1 MVNDIKQRRKNKKQP
16 VLSPDKTMNSA
27 SDSKNSASDKKAPEP
42 EEISDDS
49 ETLFPPSA
57 NLSTSSQ
64 SFGSPFGLNR
74 KKALSSQICNSSS
87 QLSTNSPRKSKL
99 ALQKSHKKSDPDLP
113 QLEVNNIYKP
123 STSGG
128 RLDDNMASFGGSENP
143 TSDDCV
149 KQELID
155 LNHSSPDLFGGF
167 NDDEEDTLL
176 FNEISIK
183 EEEYFASQAKSTAPC
198 SKNNSA
204 QSKANDNNLDIKK
217 ELPNEDVC
225 LAPTQLFDD
234 SALTAS
240 CKGKSNLSDETQ
252 VFCDDANLDETQI
265 FSDEVN
271 LEATQEFPVVEK
283 VESVIEETDTDTSDI
298 EAAFGDSAAI
308 LSLTEKKKKCS
319 AVPCP
324 DALDKDDGTE
334 TDVFHS
340 DDDDDDDDENNCSF
354 SLLDDRESQMSE
366 YISLIIVYCWTFAS
380 VLFFYLFY

>member
-1 MVNDIKQRRKNKKQP
+1 MP
-16 VLSPDKTMNSA
+16 SPDKAINSA

-49 ETLFPPSA
+49 ETLFPLSA

-74 KKALSSQICNSSS
+74 KKALSSQICNGNSSS

-99 ALQKSHKKSDPDLP
+99 ALQKSHKKSDSDLP
-113 QLEVNNIYKP
+113 QVASCNKP
-123 STSGG
+123 STSGKKMDG
-128 RLDDNMASFGGSENP
+128 NISSFGGSENP

-149 KQELID
+149 KQEVID

-183 EEEYFASQAKSTAPC
+183 EEEYFASQAKSTAPS
-198 SKNNSA
+198 SKNKSV
-204 QSKANDNNLDIKK
+204 QSKANDNNLDGSQVSDIKK

-252 VFCDDANLDETQI
+252 VFCDDANLEETQI
-265 FSDEVN
+265 FSDDVN
-271 LEATQEFPVVEK
+271 LDATQEFPVIEK
-283 VESVIEETDTDTSDI
+283 LESVIEETDTDTSDI

-308 LSLTEKKKKCS
+308 LSLTEKKKCS
-319 AVPCP
+319 AVPRP
-324 DALDKDDGTE
+324 DDDDKDDGTE

-340 DDDDDDDDENNCSF
+340 DDDDNDDENNCSF
-354 SLLDDRESQMSE
+354 SLLDDRDSQMSE
-366 YISLIIVYCWTFAS
+366 YIS
-380 VLFFYLFY
+380 